1 MATIYWKDIDI
12 QLRQGN
18 NSDIRDMVNED
29 AIQNSLTNIFETLQG
44 TRRMLPDFAVSIYNL
59 LFEPI
64 DETVASTIG
73 NFLLYAFTIW
83 ESRIV
88 VDNVHITIDEDNN
101 RYEVDVIYHII
112 SSNSTQALTFSS
124 FLQAR

>member
-1 MATIYWKDIDI
+1 MATIYWKDIDL

-29 AIQNSLTNIFETLQG
+29 AIQNSLSNIFETLQG
-44 TRRMLPDFAVSIYNL
+44 TRRMLPDFAVSIYSL

-64 DETVASTIG
+64 DETIASTIG

-101 RYEVDVIYHII
+101 RYEVDVTYHII